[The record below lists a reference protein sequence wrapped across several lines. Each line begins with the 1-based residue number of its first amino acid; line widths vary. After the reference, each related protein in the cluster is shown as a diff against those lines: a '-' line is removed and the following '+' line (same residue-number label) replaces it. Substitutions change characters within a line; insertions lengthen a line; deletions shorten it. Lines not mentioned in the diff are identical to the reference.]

1 MDWLKER
8 KRILDVFD
16 KYPSKR
22 GSRTDI
28 HSDNTIYDRRT
39 LISDELNGL
48 FRHGNKLPQVY
59 EMILNDTDT
68 QFFTKGL
75 VKYNWSIPSA
85 YKIYKNNYYQFDFEN
100 DDIIISKINNDEIN
114 SKTTTIIQEIERH
127 YKICDE
133 NFLYFM
139 EIKDDNKIFKYR
151 KLGITNNLSGRVS
164 TFNTNIPFEIYP
176 IALWNVEYGKT
187 FELETLLHKE
197 LKDVH
202 KKGEWFIDDDFNL
215 INRVRDLIKNVE
227 HIDIIEVHSDER
239 LKKT

>member
-28 HSDNTIYDRRT
+28 HSDNTTYDRRT

-75 VKYNWSIPSA
+75 IKYNWSIPGA
-85 YKIYKNNYYQFDFEN
+85 YKIYKN
-100 DDIIISKINNDEIN
+100 KIKAKRIKVCRGRF
-114 SKTTTIIQEIERH
+114 SV
-127 YKICDE
+127 
-133 NFLYFM
+133 FLFFNVQV
-139 EIKDDNKIFKYR
+139 ILFFK
-151 KLGITNNLSGRVS
+151 N
-164 TFNTNIPFEIYP
+164 
-176 IALWNVEYGKT
+176 
-187 FELETLLHKE
+187 
-197 LKDVH
+197 
-202 KKGEWFIDDDFNL
+202 
-215 INRVRDLIKNVE
+215 
-227 HIDIIEVHSDER
+227 
-239 LKKT
+239 